1 MTEEE
6 LALALE
12 EGGEGITPQGPVAAG
27 STNGLTEADS
37 EYDPLNDSME
47 DSRWV
52 DAACLGCLW
61 TIQDEFM

>member
-12 EGGEGITPQGPVAAG
+12 GEEVITPPGPATAS

-37 EYDPLNDSME
+37 EYDPLNYSME
-47 DSRWV
+47 E
-52 DAACLGCLW
+52 
-61 TIQDEFM
+61 TK